1 MMHLKNGIYN
11 LVINCE
17 RAIVYIFEIKGD
29 EEEMSKRKSM
39 GIQHSMCVQPVFL
52 IGTYDEDCNVNFAPI
67 TWVSVTW
74 DTDHFMLVISMFGS
88 KKTKLNVI
96 KTKQLSANLVSTNM
110 LYLVDYFGSNSGNNR
125 IKDKKTYD
133 YSNGE
138 VLHVPTLDLSKWVY
152 ECQVKKIVQTGDS
165 DTFFCDIKNVQIDND
180 IDISDGIDLTLFDP
194 VVYSGHYHSI
204 GKHLGRIGDYIKE
217 D

>member
-1 MMHLKNGIYN
+1 
-11 LVINCE
+11 
-17 RAIVYIFEIKGD
+17 
-29 EEEMSKRKSM
+29 MSKRKSM
-39 GIQHSMCVQPVFL
+39 GVQHSMCVQPAFL
-52 IGTYDEDCNVNFAPI
+52 IGTYDEDGNVNFAPI

-110 LYLVDYFGSNSGNNR
+110 LYLMDYFGNNSGNNG
-125 IKDKKTYD
+125 IKDKKSYD
-133 YSNGE
+133 YSHGE

-152 ECQVKKIVQTGDS
+152 ECEVKKIVQTGDS

-204 GKHLGRIGDYIKE
+204 GKHLGKIGDYIKE

>member
-29 EEEMSKRKSM
+29 EEKMSKRKSM

-52 IGTYDEDCNVNFAPI
+52 IGTYDEDGNVNFAPI

-74 DTDHFMLVISMFGS
+74 DTDNFMLVISMFGS

-96 KTKQLSANLVSTNM
+96 KTKQLC
-110 LYLVDYFGSNSGNNR
+110 F
-125 IKDKKTYD
+125 
-133 YSNGE
+133 
-138 VLHVPTLDLSKWVY
+138 
-152 ECQVKKIVQTGDS
+152 VK
-165 DTFFCDIKNVQIDND
+165 
-180 IDISDGIDLTLFDP
+180 
-194 VVYSGHYHSI
+194 
-204 GKHLGRIGDYIKE
+204 GK
-217 D
+217 